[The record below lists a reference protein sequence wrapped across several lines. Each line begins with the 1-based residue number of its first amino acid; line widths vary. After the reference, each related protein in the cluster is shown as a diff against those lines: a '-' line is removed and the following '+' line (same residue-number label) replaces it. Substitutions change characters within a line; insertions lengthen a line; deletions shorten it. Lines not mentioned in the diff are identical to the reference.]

1 MEGTVSGRA
10 TDAVLESELDPDRQH
25 LRHARLITLP
35 MRGPHKLRSRN
46 VLFSKGD
53 PATEVFEIVKGAVMV
68 LRPLSGGRRQI
79 LDVVGPGRMVG
90 FTARAA
96 HDCTAVALTATQ
108 LIAFNRERARG
119 RRKGGKDFDIAV
131 LAEVDRLRRLASLP
145 RKTAIERLAA
155 FLADLLGDGSGPQ
168 VVRLLL
174 SRQEIADH
182 LGLVLE
188 TVSRSLLALKQRG
201 VIARAGRT
209 SVTVLDCATLRGIA
223 AGDGETI
230 G

>member
-1 MEGTVSGRA
+1 MEA
-10 TDAVLESELDPDRQH
+10 TFSERSPGSILESVRDPDRRR
-25 LRHARLITLP
+25 LRNARLITLP
-35 MRGPHKLRSRN
+35 TRGSQKLRSRS
-46 VLFSKGD
+46 VLFSEGD
-53 PATEVFEIVKGAVMV
+53 PATEVFEVVKGAVMV

-90 FTARAA
+90 FTARPA
-96 HDCTAVALTATQ
+96 HDCTAVALATTQ
-108 LIAFNRERARG
+108 VIAFDRRNALG
-119 RRKGGKDFDIAV
+119 RRQGGMDFNVAV
-131 LAEVDRLRRLASLP
+131 MAEIDR
-145 RKTAIERLAA
+145 
-155 FLADLLGDGSGPQ
+155 LGDGEGPQ

-188 TVSRSLLALKQRG
+188 TVSRSFLALKQRG

-209 SVTVLDCATLRGIA
+209 SVTVLDCLALRQIA
-223 AGDGETI
+223 AGDGETF